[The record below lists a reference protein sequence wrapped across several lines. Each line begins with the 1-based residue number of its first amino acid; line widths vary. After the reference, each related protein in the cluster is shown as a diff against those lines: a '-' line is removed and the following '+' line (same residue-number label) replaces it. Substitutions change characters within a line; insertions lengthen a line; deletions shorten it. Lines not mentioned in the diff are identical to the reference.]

1 MEIQFRIYCK
11 KGGFQDPSS
20 NQGPERNSDS
30 ISLKDRVTVA
40 RLGNYSRLFLQQGS
54 RSRWFKKST
63 YVYNFLRQQVLG
75 QQILLPDIS
84 SSAMGGLWNVS
95 RTSANK
101 AKKAEKILLLS
112 VLFMCHASK
121 VKQQWQTFTSKIGI
135 DRTAIPRQEKYF
147 KKNFFRYTGCLSLLF
162 TQFAAA
168 FKRHFVVWGK
178 RPKKCFSLD

>member
-101 AKKAEKILLLS
+101 AKKAKKKYYYYQFYLCATPLKSSSSGKPSLQKQGQIELLYQDKKNIS
-112 VLFMCHASK
+112 
-121 VKQQWQTFTSKIGI
+121 
-135 DRTAIPRQEKYF
+135 
-147 KKNFFRYTGCLSLLF
+147 KKNFFCYTVCLSLLF

-168 FKRHFVVWGK
+168 FKRHFIV
-178 RPKKCFSLD
+178 